1 MNLACGDFMFL
12 AIDIGNTQIAT
23 GVFVNDELKVH
34 WRLSSAVDRTEDETW
49 IFMKNICSELG
60 FDITRV
66 TGVAISSVVP
76 NVTATFEKV
85 AVKYLGLEPIVV
97 SSKLNTGL
105 KILYE
110 NPANV
115 GADRICN
122 AVAGYEKFG
131 GPLVIVDLGTA
142 TTFDVITT
150 RGEYLG
156 GIIAPGIEMSA
167 MILHQRA
174 AKLPRVE
181 LNFPDRVIGQSTE
194 TSMQSGLMYGTVE
207 MVKGFVN
214 RINQELNEPARV
226 IMTGGL
232 ARLIM
237 NQLGD
242 GYVLEPFL
250 TLEGLKIIFEK
261 VK

>member
-1 MNLACGDFMFL
+1 MLL

-23 GVFVNDELKVH
+23 GVFVGDELVVH
-34 WRLSSAVDRTEDETW
+34 WRLSSAIDRTEDETW
-49 IFMKNICSELG
+49 ILMKYICSEHG
-60 FDITRV
+60 YDISAV
-66 TGVAISSVVP
+66 KGVSISSVVP

-85 AVKYLGLEPIVV
+85 AVKYLGLEPVVV
-97 SSKLNTGL
+97 SSKIKTGL
-105 KILYE
+105 KIMYD

-142 TTFDVITT
+142 TTFDVITKN
-150 RGEYLG
+150 GEYLG

-181 LNFPDRVIGQSTE
+181 LHFPESVIGQSTE

-207 MVKGFVN
+207 MVKGFIN
-214 RINQELNEPARV
+214 RINQEMGQEVKVVL
-226 IMTGGL
+226 TGGL
-232 ARLIM
+232 ARLII
-237 NQLGD
+237 NKLGS
-242 GYVLEPFL
+242 GYTLEPFL
-250 TLEGLKIIFEK
+250 TLEGLKKIFEK